1 MATAKPVSQQFIT
14 KMFSR
19 MDDEVHE
26 IVAKPIQK
34 PVVTQKPTKSATKQ
48 GD

>member
-19 MDDEVHE
+19 MDDDVHE
-26 IVAKPIQK
+26 IVAKPIQE
-34 PVVTQKPTKSATKQ
+34 PAAIQKPTKSSAKQ